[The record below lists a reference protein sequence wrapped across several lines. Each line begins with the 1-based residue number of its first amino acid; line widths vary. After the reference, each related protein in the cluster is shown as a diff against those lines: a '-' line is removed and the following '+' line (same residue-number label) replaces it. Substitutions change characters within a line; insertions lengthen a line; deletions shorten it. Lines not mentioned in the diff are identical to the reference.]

1 MAENP
6 SSISDF
12 GNAIR
17 ANKFNIVEAVESRFS
32 AINKKNDEL
41 NIFLTLFQ
49 QQAEI
54 KAKMLDQE
62 LVTGHDR
69 GPLHG
74 LPIAVKDIFAMP
86 DYSPTGGSNGIVEFG
101 RDVATVIERL
111 EHAGAIILGTLN
123 LDEYAAGGT
132 GANAWHGR
140 CKNPFD
146 PSRITGGSSSG
157 SAAAVSAGVCLATLG
172 SDAGGSIRIPA
183 AFCGVFGLKP
193 TYGRVSRF
201 GAVPRTWS
209 MDCIGP
215 IANNIKDLGLIF
227 EVISG
232 HDRFDAT
239 SSQQEKFVWLEQRFE
254 RQPRLALLSH
264 PERYQKNL
272 KHYRKTLLT
281 FERHDCKLIEIEIP
295 KLNLYTDY
303 HQRIVKSEAA
313 AFHRKALV
321 GEAPALS
328 FEAESVIKDG
338 ADILAINYLQALSE
352 RGNLLREFMQLVFAD
367 ADVLVL
373 PVSLEEAP
381 NYQPTTG
388 KSSNEVDE
396 EFFAASIFTRFA
408 NFLGLPAVTLPTGTG
423 ENGMPTAVQV
433 IAPPFKELMML
444 NLAIELQSKLTQ
456 AV

>member
-1 MAENP
+1 MAKNF

-17 ANKFNIVEAVESRFS
+17 AKKFNIAEAVESRFS
-32 AINKKNDEL
+32 VIDKTNDEL
-41 NIFLTLFQ
+41 NIFLTLFRER
-49 QQAEI
+49 AEI
-54 KAKMLDQE
+54 KAKMLDRE
-62 LVTGHDR
+62 LFNGHDR

-74 LPIAVKDIFAMP
+74 LPIAVKDIFAMSG
-86 DYSPTGGSNGIVEFG
+86 YSPTAGSNGIVEFG
-101 RDVATVIERL
+101 HSSATVIERL
-111 EHAGAIILGTLN
+111 EQAGAIILGTLN

-132 GANAWHGR
+132 GTNAWHGR
-140 CKNPFD
+140 CKNPCD
-146 PSRITGGSSSG
+146 PSCITGGSSSG
-157 SAAAVSAGVCLATLG
+157 SAAAVSAGFCLTTLG

-215 IANNIKDLGLIF
+215 IATNIEDLGLIF

-232 HDRFDAT
+232 HDRLDAT
-239 SSQQEKFVWLEQRFE
+239 SSQQEKFVWLEQRSE
-254 RQPRLALLSH
+254 RQPRLALLSQ

-272 KHYRKTLLT
+272 KQYRKTLLT
-281 FERHDCKLIEIEIP
+281 FESHDCKLIEIEIS
-295 KLNLYTDY
+295 KLKLYTEY

-313 AFHRKALV
+313 AFHRKALT

-328 FEAESVIKDG
+328 FEAESVIKGG

-352 RGNLLREFMQLVFAD
+352 RGNLLREFVQLVFVD

-381 NYQPTTG
+381 YYQPITE
-388 KSSNEVDE
+388 KSANEIDE
-396 EFFAASIFTRFA
+396 EFFAASIFTRFV
-408 NFLGLPAVTLPTGTG
+408 NFLGLPAVTLPTGIG
-423 ENGMPTAVQV
+423 QNGMPTAIQL
-433 IAPPFKELMML
+433 IAPPFNELMML
-444 NLAIELQSKLTQ
+444 NLTIELQSKLTQ
-456 AV
+456 TV